1 MISTIVFDLD
11 DTLYDERDYY
21 KSGFA
26 AVAEFVSSR
35 DNKIIADKIAAALWS
50 QFEAKNYDKTFNT
63 AFDELGIAYDDDF
76 IAELIEFFRSHNPD
90 IELPRQS
97 RKVLETLGAKYTLGL
112 VTDGFLPAQKLKVE
126 ALGIADYFKC
136 IIYTE
141 ELGREQWKPSTAG
154 FEKLL
159 EILNVKGCEC
169 VYVGDNARKDFI
181 GPNKLGF
188 ATIQLVRP
196 AGIHKKPPPGP
207 EAAAGEVIR
216 SISELPEVLDK
227 L

>member
-1 MISTIVFDLD
+1 MISTIVFDMD

-26 AVAEFVSSR
+26 AIAEFISGR
-35 DNKIIADKIAAALWS
+35 DKALSAEKIAAALWA

-63 AFDELGIAYDDDF
+63 AFDELGIAYDDAF
-76 IAELIEFFRSHNPD
+76 ITELIEFFRGHKPD
-90 IELPRQS
+90 IELPDES
-97 RKVLETLGAKYTLGL
+97 REVLELLSGKYTLGL

-126 ALGIADYFKC
+126 ALGIADCFKC

-141 ELGREQWKPSTAG
+141 EFGRDFWKPSPAG
-154 FEKLL
+154 FQKLL
-159 EILNVKGCEC
+159 GILNVKSTEC

-181 GPNKLGF
+181 APNGLGF
-188 ATIQLVRP
+188 ATVQVIRP
-196 AGIHKKPPPGP
+196 AGIHKKPPPSP
-207 EAAAGEVIR
+207 EAVAGHVIHN
-216 SISELPEVLDK
+216 ISELPKVLNK